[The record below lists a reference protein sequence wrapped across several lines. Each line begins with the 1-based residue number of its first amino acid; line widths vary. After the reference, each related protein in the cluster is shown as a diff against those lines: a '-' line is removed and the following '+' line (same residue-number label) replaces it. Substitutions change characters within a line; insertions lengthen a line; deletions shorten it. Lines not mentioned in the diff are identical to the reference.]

1 MSGQWRVGMGGP
13 VGLDYVALPVV
24 EKRLGVKK
32 RDRSEVFTALQVME
46 NEALRIMAKKN
57 G

>member
-1 MSGQWRVGMGGP
+1 MGGP

-32 RDRSEVFTALQVME
+32 RERADVFAALQVME
-46 NEALRIMAKKN
+46 NEALRIMTKKN